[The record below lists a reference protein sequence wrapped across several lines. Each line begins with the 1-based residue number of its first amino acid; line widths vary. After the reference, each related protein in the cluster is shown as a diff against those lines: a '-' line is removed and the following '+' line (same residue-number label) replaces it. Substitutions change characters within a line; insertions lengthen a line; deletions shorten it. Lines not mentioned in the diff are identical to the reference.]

1 MGDTVLDSWEEG
13 EKNTFTVLD
22 KNGRKVTVNTLDILA
37 TQHSE
42 TEKISIAVVNK
53 EPDKE
58 KKLEICLDENGICQ
72 FIPAYQD
79 TTVKFWDTGQR
90 IRDRAADRGYCEPMS
105 VKYCA
110 DFLCVFNFR

>member
-1 MGDTVLDSWEEG
+1 MS
-13 EKNTFTVLD
+13 D

-58 KKLEICLDENGICQ
+58 KKLKSAWMKIHMRG
-72 FIPAYQD
+72 
-79 TTVKFWDTGQR
+79 TKFKSIGSWEVR
-90 IRDRAADRGYCEPMS
+90 
-105 VKYCA
+105 
-110 DFLCVFNFR
+110 